1 MQERSD
7 PHDSMADQP
16 RRDPKRGP
24 RGHKALL
31 VVAALV
37 VSLVVV
43 VPFFFSRHT
52 LGNSSK
58 EGIKVVQTHD
68 LGNLIPM
75 MEQYDKVLRSGA
87 PYPRW
92 TPEWNKG
99 YGTAT
104 FNFYPPF
111 LFYLTTAVHA
121 LVTDWVDTV
130 FLISA
135 VSLAASGLAFYFLSR
150 IFFSRLAGSI
160 AALVYML
167 LPFHQMDLYWRGG
180 ITQFVGYVFLPLV
193 LYFSFKLGK
202 EGGARYYAA
211 FGFTHGLY
219 ILTHLPVSY
228 IFTYV
233 LVFYALVWSAKTKD
247 FRILLRIAGG
257 IALALLVSA
266 IYWLPAALEGKYA
279 YEWTTQIFP
288 YHSNYIT
295 LMPVTDA
302 FLQLIQD
309 IFTFHAIALITV
321 ILVLR
326 KIPRPATRRL
336 LATGHDDKAGADAE
350 LQTRIWVILGI
361 ATIFMTTDLSIY
373 ISRLIPKIQLAVPP
387 FRWLAIASLFL
398 ALLIAAS
405 VDRLHGREVS
415 KPKLLL
421 ACRIAVGAAIALNL
435 WLTVHGV
442 MIRAL
447 ANPTHE
453 VVFSQYGDSGATPKN
468 STLPHLLPDGAQV
481 VITPE
486 AKASEVIQWLPIHR
500 EVAVQLD
507 QPSDVR
513 IKTYNFPGWIA
524 HIDGQR
530 VPISSDNDG
539 VQIISVPSGIHRIET
554 DFVSTPPRTAGS
566 LVSGIGVLLLFGLSF
581 AGRARRLRIAAQ
593 EGPEKPPQEEPEKPR
608 TTEPGSIIASATKSR
623 NITPLKALGL
633 IAIVLI
639 IGATVVVIT
648 SKQSRPAG
656 SRSQGGGSS
665 DKPAPRSSLGT
676 GSETHLYLSGQ
687 ESVIVAVDEKALD
700 QIVSALSGRD
710 TAALDALVSSGRAM
724 RVPNNTS
731 VRVLE
736 TGSGKTKVRI
746 LEGEHVLLDAWVPE
760 RWLR

>member
-1 MQERSD
+1 MLESSD
-7 PHDSMADQP
+7 PDDSMTDQS
-16 RRDPKRGP
+16 RHDPKPGP

-43 VPFFFSRHT
+43 VPFFFSRHS
-52 LGNSSK
+52 LGKSSK

-75 MEQYDKVLRSGA
+75 MEQYDKVLRSGV

-111 LFYLTTAVHA
+111 LFYITTAVHA
-121 LVTDWVDTV
+121 VVTDWVDTV

-135 VSLAASGLAFYFLSR
+135 LGLAASGLAFYFLSR
-150 IFFSRLAGSI
+150 IFFSRLACSI

-193 LYFSFKLGK
+193 LYFAFKLGK

-211 FGFTHGLY
+211 FGLTHGLY

-233 LVFYALVWSAKTKD
+233 LVVYALVWSAKAKD

-257 IALALLVSA
+257 IVLALLLSA
-266 IYWLPAALEGKYA
+266 IYWLPAALEAKYA
-279 YEWTTQIFP
+279 YEWTTQVFP
-288 YHSNYIT
+288 YHSTYIT
-295 LMPVTDA
+295 LIPVTDV
-302 FLQLIQD
+302 FVQLIQD
-309 IFTFHAIALITV
+309 IFTFHAILLITV

-326 KIPRPATRRL
+326 KIPRPATRNL
-336 LATGHDDKAGADAE
+336 PATGEDANAGADAE
-350 LQTRIWVILGI
+350 VQTRIWVILGI
-361 ATIFMTTDLSIY
+361 ASIFMTSDLSIY

-398 ALLIAAS
+398 ALLIAAC
-405 VDRLHGREVS
+405 VDRLHGLQVS

-468 STLPHLLPDGAQV
+468 STLPHLLPDSAQV

-486 AKASEVIQWLPIHR
+486 ARASEVTQWLPTHR
-500 EVAVQLD
+500 EVAMQLD
-507 QPSDVR
+507 QPSEVR
-513 IKTYNFPGWIA
+513 LKTYYFPGWIA
-524 HIDGQR
+524 HIDGQT
-530 VPISSDNDG
+530 VPLSSDSDG
-539 VQIISVPSGIHRIET
+539 VQVISVPSGMHKIET
-554 DFVSTPPRTAGS
+554 DFVNTPPRTAGGF
-566 LVSGIGVLLLFGLSF
+566 VSGIGVLLIFGLGF
-581 AGRARRLRIAAQ
+581 AGRARRLRPAAE
-593 EGPEKPPQEEPEKPR
+593 EGPERARATQPAFM
-608 TTEPGSIIASATKSR
+608 IASTTKSR
-623 NITPLKALGL
+623 NKLPLKALGL

-639 IGATVVVIT
+639 IGAAVIVLT
-648 SKQSRPAG
+648 RRRSEPAG
-656 SRSQGGGSS
+656 TRSPGSGS
-665 DKPAPRSSLGT
+665 TDKPAPRTSLGVGT
-676 GSETHLYLSGQ
+676 ETHLYLSGQ
-687 ESVIVAVDEKALD
+687 DSVIVAVDEKALD
-700 QIVSALSGRD
+700 QIVSALSSRD
-710 TAALDALVSSGRAM
+710 TPALDALVGSGRAM
-724 RVPNNTS
+724 KVPNNTS

-736 TGSGKTKVRI
+736 IGSGKTRVRI
-746 LEGEHVLLDAWVPE
+746 LEGEHVLVDAWVPE

>member
-1 MQERSD
+1 MQESSDVDVSMLDQSRSD
-7 PHDSMADQP
+7 PKTAP
-16 RRDPKRGP
+16 RT
-24 RGHKALL
+24 HKTLL
-31 VVAALV
+31 AVAALV
-37 VSLVVV
+37 ISIVVAA
-43 VPFFFSRHT
+43 PFFFSRHS

-68 LGNLIPM
+68 LGNLLPM
-75 MEQYDKVLRSGA
+75 MEQYDKGLRSGVL
-87 PYPRW
+87 YPRW

-111 LFYLTTAVHA
+111 LFYLTTLVHA
-121 LVTDWVDTV
+121 ALTDWVDTV
-130 FLISA
+130 FVISA
-135 VSLAASGLAFYFLSR
+135 LSLAASGLAFYFLSR
-150 IFFSRLAGSI
+150 TFYSKLASSI

-180 ITQFVGYVFLPLV
+180 ITQYVGYVFLPLV
-193 LYFSFKLGK
+193 VYFAFKLGS

-233 LVFYALVWSAKTKD
+233 LVFYALVWGAKEKD
-247 FRILLRIAGG
+247 LRILLRLAGG

-266 IYWLPAALEGKYA
+266 IYWLPAALEAKYA
-279 YEWTTQIFP
+279 YEWTTKTFP
-288 YHSNYIT
+288 YHETYIS
-295 LMPVTDA
+295 LAPLTDT
-302 FLQLIQD
+302 FGQLIQD
-309 IFTFHAIALITV
+309 IFTFHALALITV

-326 KIPRPATRRL
+326 KIPRPAISNL
-336 LATGHDDKAGADAE
+336 LAAGEDDNARAQAE

-361 ATIFMTTDLSIY
+361 ATIFMTTSFSIY
-373 ISRLIPKIQLAVPP
+373 ISKLIPKIQLAVPP

-398 ALLIAAS
+398 AMLVAAS
-405 VDRLHGREVS
+405 VDRLRSREES
-415 KPKLLL
+415 RSRSRL
-421 ACRIAVGAAIALNL
+421 AWRIAVGAAIALNL

-447 ANPTHE
+447 SNPTYD
-453 VVFSQYGDSGATPKN
+453 VVFSQYGDSGATPKD
-468 STLPHLLPDGAQV
+468 STLPHLLPDTAPV

-486 AKASEVIQWLPIHR
+486 GGASEVIQWLPIHR

-507 QPSDVR
+507 QPSEVR

-539 VQIISVPSGIHRIET
+539 VQVISVPPGIHKIET
-554 DFVSTPPRTAGS
+554 DFVNTPPRTAGT
-566 LVSGIGVLLLFGLSF
+566 LLSGVGVLLILGLSLT
-581 AGRARRLRIAAQ
+581 GRVRQPRSETENGR
-593 EGPEKPPQEEPEKPR
+593 EGAVRDRQSE
-608 TTEPGSIIASATKSR
+608 SVIASTASSR
-623 NITPLKALGL
+623 KTIAFGL

-639 IGATVVVIT
+639 IGAAIVVMT
-648 SKQSRPAG
+648 PRRSGPGSTNSKA
-656 SRSQGGGSS
+656 GGST
-665 DKPAPRSSLGT
+665 DKPVVPGSLAPS
-676 GSETHLYLSGQ
+676 SETHLYLAGQ
-687 ESVIVAVDEKALD
+687 DSIIVAVDEKALD
-700 QIVSALSGRD
+700 QVLNALSGRD
-710 TAALDALVSSGRAM
+710 APALDALVDSGRAL
-724 RVPNNTS
+724 RVPNNTA

-736 TGSGKTKVRI
+736 IRTGKTRVRI
-746 LEGEHVLLDAWVPE
+746 LEGEHMMVDGWVPE